1 MHFRWKTRRGITYA
15 SIPTAQLICH
25 LAGSVG
31 RIEGTRTPMH
41 WCVVCYLY
49 HKNILLLS
57 HIQKSYH
64 IILTNG
70 VHLCTQSNLK
80 PKQMYAWLYIIHTQR
95 ALILWLTELIVQ
107 GGQTGLELV
116 SSSGRFC
123 YNMLVVSAYIFHRVI
138 MFSFFFFCHSILV
151 WCSM

>member
-31 RIEGTRTPMH
+31 RIKGTRTPMH

-49 HKNILLLS
+49 HKNIWLS

-80 PKQMYAWLYIIHTQR
+80 PKTNVRLAIHYTYTEGADIVAHRVDRPRRTDWIR
-95 ALILWLTELIVQ
+95 ASFKQWSV
-107 GGQTGLELV
+107 
-116 SSSGRFC
+116 C
-123 YNMLVVSAYIFHRVI
+123 YSMLVVSAYIFHRVI
-138 MFSFFFFCHSILV
+138 MFSFFFLPFHPC
-151 WCSM
+151 MM